1 MKELSPQL
9 QNQIAQ
15 FEQLRQQLQ
24 VLSLQRQQLEAQL
37 REAEGT
43 LEEMGKLGPDTPM
56 FRSIGSLLVRVEDRE
71 AVRKE
76 LQERQETLA
85 IRVKTLQKQEKSFGE
100 RYEELSQK
108 IQAALGQARGG

>member
-1 MKELSPQL
+1 VKELSPQL

-37 REAEGT
+37 REVEGT

-56 FRSIGSLLVRVEDRE
+56 FRSIGSLLVRVDDRD
-71 AVRKE
+71 AVRKD
-76 LQERQETLA
+76 LQDRQETLGV
-85 IRVKTLQKQEKSFGE
+85 RVKTVQKQEKSFAE

-108 IQAALGQARGG
+108 IQAALGQGRGG

>member
-1 MKELSPQL
+1 LKELSPQL

-24 VLSLQRQQLEAQL
+24 VISLQRQQLEVQL
-37 REAEGT
+37 REVEGT
-43 LEEMGKLGPDTPM
+43 LEELGKVASETPLYK
-56 FRSIGSLLVRVEDRE
+56 SIGNLLVRVEDRE

-76 LQERQETLA
+76 LLERQETLG

-108 IQAALGQARGG
+108 IQAALGPQGG

>member
-15 FEQLRQQLQ
+15 FQQLQQQLQ
-24 VLSLQRQQLEAQL
+24 VLAVQRQQMELQL
-37 REAEGT
+37 REVEGS
-43 LEEMGKLGPDTPM
+43 LEELTKLGAETPLY
-56 FRSIGSLLVRVEDRE
+56 RAIGNLLVRVEDRE

-76 LQERQETLA
+76 LTERQETLS

-108 IQAALGQARGG
+108 IQAALGQGRGG